1 MSNALERRDSTRTMF
16 PSLVNF
22 FPDMKSWSVGFD
34 REWDILE
41 DLQDSFSRG
50 LPAYPPYNIKKK
62 SKNEYEIEMAV
73 AGFDR
78 QDLQVEVKNNQI
90 VVEGNKGFRNES
102 SDIDYIY
109 KGIASRHF
117 RQSFA
122 LADHLEV
129 THAEFKDGILR
140 ITLKGEFLQEE
151 PAHKI
156 AID

>member
-1 MSNALERRDSTRTMF
+1 MSNALEIRDSTRTMS

-34 REWDILE
+34 KEWDILE

-50 LPAYPPYNIKKK
+50 LPAYPPYNIKKI

-78 QDLQVEVKNNQI
+78 QDLQVEVRNNQI

-102 SDIDYIY
+102 TDVDYIY

-122 LADHLEV
+122 LANHLEV

-140 ITLKGEFLQEE
+140 IKLKGDFVQEE

-156 AID
+156 EID

>member
-1 MSNALERRDSTRTMF
+1 MF

-50 LPAYPPYNIKKK
+50 LPAYPPYNIKKV

-78 QDLQVEVKNNQI
+78 QDLQVEVRNNQI

-102 SDIDYIY
+102 SEVDYIY

-122 LADHLEV
+122 LADQLEV

-140 ITLKGEFLQEE
+140 IKLKGDYMEEE

-156 AID
+156 KID

>member
-1 MSNALERRDSTRTMF
+1 
-16 PSLVNF
+16 
-22 FPDMKSWSVGFD
+22 
-34 REWDILE
+34 
-41 DLQDSFSRG
+41 
-50 LPAYPPYNIKKK
+50 
-62 SKNEYEIEMAV
+62 MAV

>member
-1 MSNALERRDSTRTMF
+1 MSNALEIRDSTRTMS

-34 REWDILE
+34 KEWDILE

-50 LPAYPPYNIKKK
+50 LPAYPPYNIKKI

-78 QDLQVEVKNNQI
+78 QDLQVEVRNNQI

-102 SDIDYIY
+102 TDVDYIY

-140 ITLKGEFLQEE
+140 IKLKGDFVQEE

-156 AID
+156 KID

>member
-34 REWDILE
+34 KEWDILE

-50 LPAYPPYNIKKK
+50 LPAYHNRLNYNMLHNNIKKI

-78 QDLQVEVKNNQI
+78 QDLQVEVRNNQI

-102 SDIDYIY
+102 T
-109 KGIASRHF
+109 KATLFKRSR
-117 RQSFA
+117 R
-122 LADHLEV
+122 
-129 THAEFKDGILR
+129 TK
-140 ITLKGEFLQEE
+140 
-151 PAHKI
+151 
-156 AID
+156 

>member
-1 MSNALERRDSTRTMF
+1 MSNALEIRDSTRTMS

-34 REWDILE
+34 KEWDILE

-50 LPAYPPYNIKKK
+50 LPAYPPYNIKKI

-78 QDLQVEVKNNQI
+78 QDLQVEVRNNQI

-102 SDIDYIY
+102 TDVDYIY

-140 ITLKGEFLQEE
+140 IKLKGDFVQEE

-156 AID
+156 EID